1 MRIRIRGPKGQS
13 TVTLPDNATI
23 QNLKTKITECT
34 ELVNFS
40 IRYGYPP
47 RELDLDSTGNDLSG
61 LSLDGEQ
68 LIIGETSRAEG
79 SSGKHPG
86 RSQPNQISHATQTDS
101 STQQQKTHTP
111 TAPSPSRNAGQGADD
126 PPELPVPSHN
136 ATLVLRIMVKSLAY
150 LVLFNTLKFCRLMII
165 PVFFEPLIPPIL
177 V

>member
-13 TVTLPDNATI
+13 TVTLPDDATI

-68 LIIGETSRAEG
+68 LIVGENSRAEAP
-79 SSGKHPG
+79 SAAHPDLPL
-86 RSQPNQISHATQTDS
+86 SDQTSHSTQTDS
-101 STQQQKTHTP
+101 STQQKQKSLTS
-111 TAPSPSRNAGQGADD
+111 TAPPPSHNQGADD
-126 PPELPVPSHN
+126 PPELSMPSHN
-136 ATLVLRIMVKSLAY
+136 ATLVLRIMSVKHRY
-150 LVLFNTLKFCRLMII
+150 IHCC
-165 PVFFEPLIPPIL
+165 PIL
-177 V
+177 IYLKA